1 MRLPLAGDVLRAVLD
16 VANVGEYLIRR
27 TMDRD
32 GPLDLDHGLTYSRR
46 APERDRSQDMDS
58 KEPEYEKHAAQPRTG
73 AAGDNQDWHAVFHV
87 VTCAVRTSSCQA
99 LEQRDQERENSQPN
113 QRPEPNQRE
122 SPERL

>member
-1 MRLPLAGDVLRAVLD
+1 VLD

-32 GPLDLDHGLTYSRR
+32 GPLDLDHGFTYSRR
-46 APERDRSQDMDS
+46 APERHYSRDMDS
-58 KEPEYEKHAAQPRTG
+58 KESEYEKHAAQPHTG
-73 AAGDNQDWHAVFHV
+73 TAGDNQDWHAVLHV
-87 VTCAVRTSSCQA
+87 VTCAVRTSSRQA
-99 LEQRDQERENSQPN
+99 LEERDQERENSQRS